1 MGTVLVG
8 AIVLACVALAIR
20 SLRKDKKNGKSS
32 CGGDCAH
39 CRGCHQMKNSRLVS
53 FEISGGCFFDGGI
66 LICLKVMLKN
76 GFDSGII
83 KNDLYEQN
91 KDWR

>member
-8 AIVLACVALAIR
+8 AIVLACVALAIC

-53 FEISGGCFFDGGI
+53 FKISGGCFVDGKI
-66 LICLKVMLKN
+66 FICLKVMLKN
-76 GFDSGII
+76 SFDSGII
-83 KNDLYEQN
+83 KNNFVLT
-91 KDWR
+91 K

>member
-32 CGGDCAH
+32 CGGDYAH
-39 CRGCHQMKNSRLVS
+39 CRGCH
-53 FEISGGCFFDGGI
+53 
-66 LICLKVMLKN
+66 
-76 GFDSGII
+76 
-83 KNDLYEQN
+83 
-91 KDWR
+91 